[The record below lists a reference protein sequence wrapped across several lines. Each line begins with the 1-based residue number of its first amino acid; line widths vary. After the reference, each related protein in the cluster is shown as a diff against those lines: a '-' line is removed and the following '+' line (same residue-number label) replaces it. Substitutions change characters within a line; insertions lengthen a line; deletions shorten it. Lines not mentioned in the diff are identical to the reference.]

1 MTIKSITNETLLF
14 VYGSLMRGM
23 RAHHLLKKARFVD
36 RVQTTPQY
44 QLLVYETYPGLV
56 AGHLSIEGELF
67 AVSEGCL
74 AALDEYEG
82 VPDDYI
88 RTNVEL
94 SNQPTSL
101 KYEAYFLHP
110 ALIEDATLYPA
121 RRWEEG

>member
-1 MTIKSITNETLLF
+1 MTKKSSTHETLIF

-23 RAHHLLKKARFVD
+23 RAHHLLKEMRFIDCVK
-36 RVQTTPQY
+36 TTPKY

-82 VPDDYI
+82 VPDEYI
-88 RTNVEL
+88 RTRIEL
-94 SNQPTSL
+94 SDQPTSL

-110 ALIEDATLYPA
+110 DLIKDATSYQA
-121 RRWEEG
+121 HRWKEG